1 MVPKRDV
8 KSMVG
13 EHGKTN
19 GRGRSSRG
27 AQTPNNDSGRRHQG
41 RRARQSGE
49 KRGTNDMRELTAAL
63 LDARD
68 GEVAEILMRSTF
80 RPRLP
85 GLTKIMSRLGKE
97 GFWKKALELFETAI
111 NMGMCEP
118 DTALANAAI
127 SACDRGGQWQKALE
141 YFDKMDQMKISRDAI
156 TYSATISSLGKGKQ
170 WEGALRVFD
179 HMKKSGIRAD
189 VVTCCSLINAL
200 EKSGQWEMA
209 EALFYHMKGGAHSDG
224 TGVQDAWSTP
234 QGGSSSALPD
244 FTSPNSVLKTVV
256 RHNSGMPSSNLPPV
270 NEDTSVAEDDFRS
283 LGFICSPVTDG
294 NFAAPLQGIRGSLTT
309 SMTTEIH
316 SHESEHSFTVSSED
330 GASRRDSLSSVDSRM
345 AQDFLLDFSHLSTDD
360 VQNENTSLRRSISC
374 FPRVSQT
381 MVAGNG
387 WPDSSRSID
396 FSHASGVIPNRVCCN
411 SLLAAYAR
419 ARPTQWRRA
428 VDFLQSLWNEDEHMQ
443 PDVVSYNT
451 TLKACAN
458 AFQVKHLEMV
468 FCDMRRREIPPNLV
482 TFQCCINAAK
492 DGQNPSLLHEAID
505 WINHYNRFKTSSAAL
520 LVTACVRCDM
530 LIEGLEIFQEGLKTD
545 PKAICESS
553 ETIFAALVRY
563 NDTNWVIRLLD
574 LMADAQSLPS
584 VGICC
589 SLIDFLCRQNKW
601 SHACKL
607 LETLLSRRDT
617 AWERINSS
625 MSPANVILCAISRN
639 IAHEETQDEKER
651 MLSHAITLYHQ
662 IARADYLRPDKET
675 YCYLIQIS
683 QQAGDNMHALAFY
696 ETMTKSQLA
705 PDGQTMNHILLASLQ
720 TGETGRS
727 IHAIVSFV
735 MNSVELNEAVLHQGL
750 DRCLEEQEWHL
761 ALTLCEAVSRAGHTR
776 PATVENMYSKLLKT
790 ASNSDNSNSFGKILD
805 SIQHHGVHIDPML
818 AAEVIGTSAINNSK
832 SEESTNTRGSLFHTE
847 IESADTAVVQYS
859 EEENPSEHQ
868 PTPVSRT
875 ISLSSSGKASQIPSQ
890 EDMFLELTNVW
901 LSNDISIEMKESI
914 SNVRRGYGDRDDQ
927 DFISHLVNI
936 IKMVIRDRHHD
947 LAIEM
952 CSDLHDIGVFR
963 FYHLPKPIYSVNRL
977 DERGLNEWG
986 DSLDLISISPD
997 AVHVIVACW
1006 LAKAHQSLTWGYPLP
1021 NFETIKLH
1029 FKAESAKD
1037 FELLSLGI
1045 FRLLTTGQSMVLSDK
1060 KFPHLTDTNVVTL
1073 FQEDETHG
1081 GIEINTYGLKYMQ

>member
-1 MVPKRDV
+1 
-8 KSMVG
+8 MVG
-13 EHGKTN
+13 EYAKTN
-19 GRGRSSRG
+19 GRGRGYRG
-27 AQTPNNDSGRRHQG
+27 SQTPNNDSSRRHQG
-41 RRARQSGE
+41 RRTRQSGE
-49 KRGTNDMRELTAAL
+49 KRGTHDMRELTAAL
-63 LDARD
+63 LEARD

-97 GFWKKALELFETAI
+97 GFWKKALELFETSI

-141 YFDKMDQMKISRDAI
+141 YFDKMDQMRIPRDAI

-179 HMKKSGIRAD
+179 HMKKSGIKAD

-209 EALFYHMKGGAHSDG
+209 EALFYHMKGGGNSHG
-224 TGVQDAWSTP
+224 TDVQDMWSAP
-234 QGGSSSALPD
+234 PGSSSSALPD
-244 FTSPNSVLKTVV
+244 FTSPNSVLKAVV

-270 NEDTSVAEDDFRS
+270 NEDASVAEDDFRS

-294 NFAAPLQGIRGSLTT
+294 NFAAPLSGIQGSLANNTNI
-309 SMTTEIH
+309 EAP
-316 SHESEHSFTVSSED
+316 SHDSEHSFTVSSED

-345 AQDFLLDFSHLSTDD
+345 TQDFVLDFSHLSTDD
-360 VQNENTSLRRSISC
+360 VQSGNTSLRRSISC
-374 FPRVSQT
+374 FPQVAQT
-381 MVAGNG
+381 TTAGNG
-387 WPDSSRSID
+387 WSDSSRNID
-396 FSHASGVIPNRVCCN
+396 FSHASGITPNRVCCN

-428 VDFLQSLWNEDEHMQ
+428 VDFLQSLWNEEESMQ

-468 FCDMRRREIPPNLV
+468 FRDMRRREITPNLV
-482 TFQCCINAAK
+482 TFQCCITAAK
-492 DGQNPSLLHEAID
+492 DGQNSSLLEEAMD
-505 WINHYNRFKTSSAAL
+505 WINEYSRFKTSCSAL

-530 LIEGLEIFQEGLKTD
+530 LIEGLETFQEGLKTD
-545 PKAICESS
+545 PKSICESS

-563 NDTNWVIRLLD
+563 NDTNWVVRLLD
-574 LMADAQSLPS
+574 LMAQAQSLPS

-601 SHACKL
+601 SQACKL
-607 LETLLSRRDT
+607 LETLLSRGDT
-617 AWERINSS
+617 KWERMNSS
-625 MSPANVILCAISRN
+625 MPPANVILRTISRN
-639 IAHEETQDEKER
+639 IAHEESQDEKER
-651 MLSHAITLYHQ
+651 MLSRAITIYHQ
-662 IARADYLRPDKET
+662 ISRADYLRPDKDT

-705 PDGQTMNHILLASLQ
+705 PDGQTMNHVLLASLQ

-727 IHAIVSFV
+727 IHAIVSLV
-735 MNSVELNEAVLHQGL
+735 MNSVELNEAVFFQGL

-761 ALTLCEAVSRAGHTR
+761 ALTLCEAVSRAGRSR
-776 PATVENMYSKLLKT
+776 PSTVENMYSKLLRN
-790 ASNSDNSNSFGKILD
+790 ASNADNSNVFSKILD

-818 AAEVIGTSAINNSK
+818 AAQVIGTSAMNSK
-832 SEESTNTRGSLFHTE
+832 SEESTNARGSLFYTE
-847 IESADTAVVQYS
+847 MESSDTAVVHYS
-859 EEENPSEHQ
+859 EEEHPSEHQ

-875 ISLSSSGKASQIPSQ
+875 ISLSSSGKASQMPSQ

-901 LSNDISIEMKESI
+901 LSKDITLDIKESI
-914 SNVRRGYGDRDDQ
+914 SNVRQGGLADRDDQ
-927 DFISHLVNI
+927 EFIARLVNI
-936 IKMVIRDRHHD
+936 IKMVIKDKHHD

-952 CSDLHDIGVFR
+952 CSDLHDIGVFK
-963 FYHLPKPIYSVNRL
+963 FYQLPKPIYSVNRL
-977 DERGLNEWG
+977 EESGINEWG
-986 DSLDLISISPD
+986 DSLGLTSISPD

-1021 NFETIKLH
+1021 RFETIKLN